1 VPTEPNKLI
10 EADWP
15 PAWRGNKNYAMATVV
30 DDRRPLK
37 VCLVIG
43 TVALALIWAYW
54 TTLGELARTWRAD
67 PQYSHGFLV
76 PLIALVVLWQKRAEL
91 FAVAPQP
98 SWYGVPL
105 LLLAAAMHLVGTY
118 FYSPWLASVSLL
130 AGIAGACWALGGWR
144 TLGQVWPAIAFLLF
158 M

>member
-1 VPTEPNKLI
+1 
-10 EADWP
+10 
-15 PAWRGNKNYAMATVV
+15 
-30 DDRRPLK
+30 
-37 VCLVIG
+37 
-43 TVALALIWAYW
+43 ALALIWAYW

-158 M
+158 MIPLPGRLDTALAQPLQRISTVASTNVLQTLGCFAQAEGNVI